1 MPEIKV
7 SAELLFF
14 LAQWMAVLSGRLHVV
29 FPLCVSGHVLTSSYK
44 DRSRVRLGST
54 CKTTF
59 ELSYLHKASL
69 SNKVT

>member
-14 LAQWMAVLSGRLHVV
+14 LGQWMAVLSLRLHVV

-44 DRSRVRLGST
+44 DRSWVRLGST

-59 ELSYLHKASL
+59 GLSYLHKASL